1 MGTKEGYFLMFLT
14 PCAKA
19 ALHKFP
25 SLKKIIHTLPL
36 RGIEFTEVQSL
47 PAGGHSRQ
55 LKELRHAPM
64 A

>member
-1 MGTKEGYFLMFLT
+1 MFLT
-14 PCAKA
+14 PCTKA

-47 PAGGHSRQ
+47 PVGGGER
-55 LKELRHAPM
+55 RG
-64 A
+64 

>member
-14 PCAKA
+14 PCTKA

-47 PAGGHSRQ
+47 PVGGGER
-55 LKELRHAPM
+55 RG
-64 A
+64 